1 MGVRRFFIFLKSILT
16 NVDITDIINV
26 TTNVDNKKGDDKM
39 SVIKQTITDAEYE
52 IMSVLWSSD
61 ELLTVA
67 DIIKRLDNNDW
78 SASTVATFMARLLKK
93 EVISCERRGKV
104 NYYYPVLKQ
113 SEYAIDETENL
124 LAKMFKGSIKN
135 LVATL
140 YENKKLSNEEVA
152 DLKKMFELE

>member
-1 MGVRRFFIFLKSILT
+1 
-16 NVDITDIINV
+16 
-26 TTNVDNKKGDDKM
+26 M

-52 IMSVLWSSD
+52 IMCVLWNSD

-67 DIIKRLDNNDW
+67 DIIKKLDNNDW

-93 EVISCERRGKV
+93 EVISCERKGKV

-140 YENKKLSNEEVA
+140 YENKKPSKEEVA